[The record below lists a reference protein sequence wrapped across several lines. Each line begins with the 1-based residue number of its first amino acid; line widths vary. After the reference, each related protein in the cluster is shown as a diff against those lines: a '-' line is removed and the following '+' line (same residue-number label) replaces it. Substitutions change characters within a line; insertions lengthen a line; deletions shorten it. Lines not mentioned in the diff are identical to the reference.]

1 MSTLPGPLRAALGVV
16 ATVLDEA
23 RALPE
28 KAPDLSMTAL
38 TTALQY
44 SLRAQQRYAELMV
57 RGDELV
63 GRIRG
68 VPDEAPAWAKF
79 DDDPTTDLDAAS
91 SPPGAGS
98 TDFASPPAPPVKAPS
113 AGAPAKRAA
122 GKAPAKSV
130 PAKKVSAKKVPAK
143 KVSAKKVSAKTIPAK
158 RTSPAIRSG
167 PRLSAFDRVDE
178 SAIDDG
184 LAPPTD

>member
-1 MSTLPGPLRAALGVV
+1 MSTLPGPLRAVLGVV

-79 DDDPTTDLDAAS
+79 DDDTTTDSDAAS
-91 SPPGAGS
+91 SPAAAGS
-98 TDFASPPAPPVKAPS
+98 TDFAPPPTPPAKAPPAS
-113 AGAPAKRAA
+113 APAKRAV
-122 GKAPAKSV
+122 KKVSAKKV

-143 KVSAKKVSAKTIPAK
+143 KVSAKKVPAK

-184 LAPPTD
+184 LVPPTD